1 VRSRA
6 AEALGRLGATDPQ
19 TLETLREA
27 LKDEDPGVRSRAA
40 VALGRLGATD
50 PQTLQALQEALKDE
64 DPGVRDQVFNV
75 LWEISERTGV
85 WIPPEG
91 RVESP

>member
-1 VRSRA
+1 V
-6 AEALGRLGATDPQ
+6 ALGRLGATDPQ

-27 LKDEDPGVRSRAA
+27 LKDEEPLVRSSAA
-40 VALGRLGATD
+40 AALGQLRATD
-50 PQTLQALQEALKDE
+50 PQTLETLREALKDE
-64 DPGVRDQVFNV
+64 DPRVRDQVFNV

-91 RVESP
+91 QVESP

>member
-1 VRSRA
+1 MA

-19 TLETLREA
+19 TFETLREA
-27 LKDEDPGVRSRAA
+27 LKDED
-40 VALGRLGATD
+40 LL
-50 PQTLQALQEALKDE
+50 
-64 DPGVRDQVFNV
+64 VRDQVFNV

>member
-1 VRSRA
+1 MKDENPRVRSEA
-6 AEALGRLGATDPQ
+6 AMALGRLGATDPQ
-19 TLETLREA
+19 TLETLRKA
-27 LKDEDPGVRSRAA
+27 LKDEN
-40 VALGRLGATD
+40 
-50 PQTLQALQEALKDE
+50 
-64 DPGVRDQVFNV
+64 PGVRDQVFNV